1 MPVNSCIKHSQLA
14 VSGQY
19 RAAEAAPQTSKFAVR
34 GVVHPTP
41 LCGQH
46 GGAGNRMVLSRRGD
60 RSQAELRDR
69 GNFEINNPLN

>member
-1 MPVNSCIKHSQLA
+1 MNSCIKHSQLA

-34 GVVHPTP
+34 GGKP
-41 LCGQH
+41 H
-46 GGAGNRMVLSRRGD
+46 GSISARD
-60 RSQAELRDR
+60 RSQVERWDR